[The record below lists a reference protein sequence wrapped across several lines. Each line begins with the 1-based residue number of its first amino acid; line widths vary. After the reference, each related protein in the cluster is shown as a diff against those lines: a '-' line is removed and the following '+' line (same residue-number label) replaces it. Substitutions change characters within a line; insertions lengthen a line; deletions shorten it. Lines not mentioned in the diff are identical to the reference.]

1 MQALNDEDIELEE
14 RIQSIMQ
21 QRDGLSDKEFIDFTL
36 SYLRGQKDEEI
47 KIEEGKTES
56 SFCMHPIGEDDG
68 DKLIKLLKKS
78 DDLLLY
84 FIKLKGLMVLRDSF
98 SYNNVGFKVLEQIL
112 QKNDKVKE
120 EFQKVK
126 GYEAMID
133 YLHNRSLSPEK
144 VSLDS
149 DIVYQVFNMLEEA
162 TINDYCR
169 GQLSE
174 KKKIK
179 DLFIAVLK
187 ALDVKENTKLFGTLI
202 SFGSNLCFGKYETK
216 FRELLKKDFGDLIN
230 ELIVII
236 NFIIDGIKEDY
247 KEEDQIKELKQKK
260 LKKRQKRELTERE
273 GDLKKRVHDRI
284 LLKQITC
291 GFISN
296 LSVDKTFRK
305 FFAADEFLEYVIE
318 LIRIE
323 KERKNFDWVDSIERI
338 LGVLANLSLIES
350 AQEYF

>member
-1 MQALNDEDIELEE
+1 MFDNGYDKNKNLWYKAFIRRALALRGQRDYKLAKVDIESALKLYCEEKDALKLQALNDEDIELEE

-149 DIVYQVFNMLEEA
+149 DIVYQVFNM
-162 TINDYCR
+162 
-169 GQLSE
+169 QS
-174 KKKIK
+174 
-179 DLFIAVLK
+179 
-187 ALDVKENTKLFGTLI
+187 LD
-202 SFGSNLCFGKYETK
+202 
-216 FRELLKKDFGDLIN
+216 
-230 ELIVII
+230 
-236 NFIIDGIKEDY
+236 
-247 KEEDQIKELKQKK
+247 
-260 LKKRQKRELTERE
+260 
-273 GDLKKRVHDRI
+273 
-284 LLKQITC
+284 
-291 GFISN
+291 
-296 LSVDKTFRK
+296 
-305 FFAADEFLEYVIE
+305 
-318 LIRIE
+318 
-323 KERKNFDWVDSIERI
+323 
-338 LGVLANLSLIES
+338 
-350 AQEYF
+350 